1 MCSFARAA
9 ITNDVR
15 WGGFNNRNLFSSTE
29 DWVKT
34 IVLYDGI
41 LLGHKKEGNCVICS
55 NTDGPGD
62 YPSEVNQK
70 DKYHMI
76 RLITGILKMMQ
87 MNKLT
92 DLKHKLKLTKGGR
105 WERRIN

>member
-1 MCSFARAA
+1 MLH
-9 ITNDVR
+9 I
-15 WGGFNNRNLFSSTE
+15 
-29 DWVKT
+29 
-34 IVLYDGI
+34 YDGI

>member
-1 MCSFARAA
+1 MGRLQQQKFIFIHRGLGKD
-9 ITNDVR
+9 N
-15 WGGFNNRNLFSSTE
+15 
-29 DWVKT
+29 
-34 IVLYDGI
+34 VLHIYDGI

-62 YPSEVNQK
+62 YLSEVNQK
-70 DKYHMI
+70 DKCHMI

-92 DLKHKLKLTKGGR
+92 DLEHKLKLTKGGR
-105 WERRIN
+105 WERGIN